1 MKTVC
6 FDWLIIY
13 FFILYF
19 FLRNLQHAHTRTQGG
34 GGGGGGGGGAADFKI
49 EWGKNQNP
57 TENRWTKK
65 SHAEFLSRP

>member
-1 MKTVC
+1 MI
-6 FDWLIIY
+6 DWLFISL
-13 FFILYF
+13 FFIF
-19 FLRNLQHAHTRTQGG
+19 FFEICNMPTLEPKGG
-34 GGGGGGGGGAADFKI
+34 GGGGGTADFKI